1 MVEITILAHHE
12 AVLENGAGS
21 IHIILTLRFRLSYR
35 RSPLLYSA
43 MERIL
48 LILGFV
54 AIRQFVRMDLPKWLL
69 DNFCP
74 IMRRSAV
81 LELFLGPPGS
91 TNPRT
96 RVDFERF
103 SEMSEN

>member
-1 MVEITILAHHE
+1 
-12 AVLENGAGS
+12 
-21 IHIILTLRFRLSYR
+21 
-35 RSPLLYSA
+35 

-81 LELFLGPPGS
+81 LELSLGPPGS